1 MLTIVPTTTTNDFAP
16 TRAAGPALSSELRI
30 AVMRLARRMRQER
43 ATDTYTMSQLSALA
57 TLERDGALTLGAL
70 AAAEKVQPP
79 SMTRIVAALEEAG
92 LVRRTPHPT
101 DGRQIELAVTADGVK
116 LLAADRKRRDAW
128 LARRLAELNPDERAT
143 LHAASEILGRLAQS

>member
-1 MLTIVPTTTTNDFAP
+1 MPTTAP
-16 TRAAGPALSSELRI
+16 EPAEPRSAGPALSSELRI

-57 TLERDGALTLGAL
+57 TLEREGALTLGAL

-79 SMTRIVAALEEAG
+79 SMTRIVASLEQAG

-101 DGRQIELAVTADGVK
+101 DGRQIHLAATPAGVK
-116 LLAADRKRRDAW
+116 LLAADRLRRDAW
-128 LARRLAELNPDERAT
+128 LAKRLAELNVDERAT
-143 LHAASEILGRLAQS
+143 LHDAAEILGRLAQS

>member
-1 MLTIVPTTTTNDFAP
+1 MLTIVMTTTAGPTP
-16 TRAAGPALSSELRI
+16 TRTAGPALSSELRI

-57 TLERDGALTLGAL
+57 TLEREGALTLGAL

-79 SMTRIVAALEEAG
+79 SMTRIVAALELAG

-101 DGRQIELAVTADGVK
+101 DGRQIQLAATADGVK

-128 LARRLAELNPDERAT
+128 LAKRLVELTADERAT
-143 LHAASEILGRLAQS
+143 LYAASEILGRLAQS

>member
-1 MLTIVPTTTTNDFAP
+1 MLTIVMKTADL
-16 TRAAGPALSSELRI
+16 TRPAGPALSSELRI

-43 ATDTYTMSQLSALA
+43 ASDTYTMSQLSALA
-57 TLERDGALTLGAL
+57 TLEREGALTLGAL

-79 SMTRIVAALEEAG
+79 SMTRIVASLAAAG

-101 DGRQIELAVTADGVK
+101 DGRQAHLAATPDGVK

-128 LARRLAELNPDERAT
+128 LAMRLTELSASERAT
-143 LHAASEILGRLAQS
+143 LHSAAEILGRLAQS